1 MNFFNSSYLLGNFQY
16 KAASATNDDYN
27 VFDPKSSFYNDIC
40 TPFTNENGN
49 DVLLDERRLDYFTTD
64 YNLCE
69 EGCEFLGYNET
80 IKRYTCKCEI
90 KSTTSDKSTYEQ
102 KPMEIPE
109 DFYKKQGGYSNI
121 KIFKC
126 ASQVFSAKGQKAN
139 FGS

>member
-1 MNFFNSSYLLGNFQY
+1 MSSTQRVHFITTYAPHSPT
-16 KAASATNDDYN
+16 KTA
-27 VFDPKSSFYNDIC
+27 I
-40 TPFTNENGN
+40 
-49 DVLLDERRLDYFTTD
+49 RRLDYFTTD

-139 FGS
+139 FGSYILMLLFRWISWYYSLLCLKGI